1 MLLCLFVTNLANPIH
16 ACIETI
22 FRRLL
27 DDTVAFI
34 GLRKHSVVC
43 YSQQA
48 YCNKQEI
55 VKSSQI
61 IEMNNCELG
70 DHIKLEHA
78 NLFNVQIIH
87 EFQRLDKSNFQKKLN
102 TRHQVWSYQ
111 VSNCYSIFNDQIS
124 LQIV

>member
-34 GLRKHSVVC
+34 GLRKHSLVC

-48 YCNKQEI
+48 YWNKQEI

-61 IEMNNCELG
+61 IEMNNCEL
-70 DHIKLEHA
+70 A